1 MRGIDNLTIDKQMHP
16 RAHVGETMVT
26 ATKRVFKEI
35 GFLETIQGAQE
46 QYRLQVLQLL
56 QGRRV

>member
-1 MRGIDNLTIDKQMHP
+1 
-16 RAHVGETMVT
+16 MVT